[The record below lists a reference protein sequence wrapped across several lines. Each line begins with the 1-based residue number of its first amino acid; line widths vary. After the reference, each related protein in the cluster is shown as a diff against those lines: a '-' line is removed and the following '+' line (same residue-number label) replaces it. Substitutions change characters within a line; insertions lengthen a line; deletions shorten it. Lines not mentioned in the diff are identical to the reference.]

1 MHIQQHVKTMAVSLT
16 LCLAFGTILNAQDN
30 RPNIVFILSDDQAW
44 SDYGFM
50 GHADIKTPHLDT
62 LASSSLFFD
71 RGYVAAPIC
80 RPSLAS
86 LVTGLF
92 PHQHGVTGNDV
103 AWGPDRSGYF
113 STKRHEMDAP
123 LRAAFHENASFMGPA
138 RLDAVA

>member
-92 PHQHGVTGNDV
+92 PHQLSCL
-103 AWGPDRSGYF
+103 PL
-113 STKRHEMDAP
+113 TKP
-123 LRAAFHENASFMGPA
+123 LVCLQPYDQYNLH
-138 RLDAVA
+138 LQ

>member
-1 MHIQQHVKTMAVSLT
+1 MVSNVF
-16 LCLAFGTILNAQDN
+16 AAGP
-30 RPNIVFILSDDQAW
+30 PNIVFILSDDQAW

-50 GHADIKTPHLDT
+50 GHADIKTPQLDK

-92 PHQHGVTGNDV
+92 PHQHGVSV
-103 AWGPDRSGYF
+103 
-113 STKRHEMDAP
+113 
-123 LRAAFHENASFMGPA
+123 LQAS
-138 RLDAVA
+138 V

>member
-1 MHIQQHVKTMAVSLT
+1 VKSFTQIQRIASPDRPASAHGQQR
-16 LCLAFGTILNAQDN
+16 LCR
-30 RPNIVFILSDDQAW
+30 RPTNIVFILSDDQAW

-50 GHADIKTPHLDT
+50 GHADIKTPHLDK

-86 LVTGLF
+86 MVTGLF

-103 AWGPDRSGYF
+103 AWGPDRSGLLQYQ
-113 STKRHEMDAP
+113 TP
-123 LRAAFHENASFMGPA
+123 
-138 RLDAVA
+138 